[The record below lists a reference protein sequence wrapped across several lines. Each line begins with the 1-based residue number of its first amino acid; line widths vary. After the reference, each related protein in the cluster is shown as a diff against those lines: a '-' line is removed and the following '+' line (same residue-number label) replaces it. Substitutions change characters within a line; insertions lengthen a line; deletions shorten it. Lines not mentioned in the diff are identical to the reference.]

1 MRWRCYDSR
10 RFGRETRPMS
20 IDRLRMG
27 PACYHVLHVLPPM
40 VAHEM
45 NFFVEEGLV
54 DRNGKPAYD
63 IVTGGLSPFNAEK
76 TSLAQSMKEKGMHI
90 AMDVKPSSV
99 VYLNRRGA
107 KLRIIAGWRNQSPNW
122 VMGKSNI
129 TSLADLKG
137 QLVGLK
143 DFGNI
148 RYYALAYQIQKAGL
162 DPQQD
167 VRYIRGISDGPSALR
182 SGKVDAAF
190 VSVEEGPEM
199 LDEGFTKLVDLS
211 IMYPEGRPD
220 RIIAAT
226 EEFLNERPEWANAYV
241 KGMIRAYWFMRI
253 MPENFNY
260 LENLERR
267 MRLQS
272 FDTEE
277 QVIPLSCRTP
287 FACELMPFPYDG
299 QASGFEGYLKEWV
312 ELGELDDDDLATLH
326 ESLRTDITREAF
338 SELAARSDLKD
349 HLSRAKEVA
358 ARVGY

>member
-1 MRWRCYDSR
+1 M
-10 RFGRETRPMS
+10 

-45 NFFVEEGLV
+45 NYFVEEGLV
-54 DRNGKPAYD
+54 DRNGRPAYD
-63 IVTGGLSPFNAEK
+63 ILPGGLSPFNAEK
-76 TSLAQSMKEKGMHI
+76 VSLAQSMKEKGVHI
-90 AMDVKPSSV
+90 AMDVKPSTV

-122 VMGKSNI
+122 VMGKSHI
-129 TSLADLKG
+129 KSLADLKG

-162 DPQQD
+162 DPQAD
-167 VRYIRGISDGPSALR
+167 VRYTRGVSDGATALR

-190 VSVEEGPEM
+190 VTVEEGPGM
-199 LDEGFTKLVDLS
+199 LDEGFTKLLDLS

-220 RIIAAT
+220 RVIAAT
-226 EEFLNERPEWANAYV
+226 EEFLNERPDWANAYV

-253 MPENFNY
+253 MPDNFAY
-260 LENLERR
+260 LNNLERR
-267 MRLQS
+267 MRHQS
-272 FDTEE
+272 FDPEE

-287 FACELMPFPYDG
+287 LACELMPFPADG
-299 QASGFEGYLKEWV
+299 QASGFDKYLKEWV
-312 ELGELDDDDLATLH
+312 ELGELDDEDCATLQ
-326 ESLRTDITREAF
+326 ESLRSDIVREAF
-338 SELAARSDLKD
+338 SELQSRAGLKD
-349 HLSRAKEVA
+349 QLARAREVA
-358 ARVGY
+358 ARIGY

>member
-1 MRWRCYDSR
+1 M
-10 RFGRETRPMS
+10 
-20 IDRLRMG
+20 IDRVRMG
-27 PACYHVLHVLPPM
+27 PACYHVLHILPPM

-45 NFFVEEGLV
+45 NYFVEEGLV

-63 IVTGGLSPFNAEK
+63 LILGGISPFNAEK
-76 TSLAQSMKEKGMHI
+76 TSLAQAMKEKGMHI

-122 VMGKSNI
+122 VMGKPHVK
-129 TSLADLKG
+129 TLADLRG

-162 DPQQD
+162 DPQAD
-167 VRYIRGISDGPSALR
+167 VRYIRGVSDGATTLR
-182 SGKVDAAF
+182 EGKVDAAF
-190 VSVEEGPEM
+190 VTVEEGPEM
-199 LDEGFTKLVDLS
+199 LDLGFTKLVDLS

-226 EEFLNERPEWANAYV
+226 EDFLNERPEWANAYV
-241 KGMIRAYWFMRI
+241 KGMIRAYWFMRT
-253 MPENFNY
+253 MPENFDY
-260 LENLERR
+260 LHNLEQR
-267 MRLQS
+267 MRYSS
-272 FDTEE
+272 FDAEE
-277 QVIPLSCRTP
+277 PLIPLSCRTP
-287 FACELMPFPYDG
+287 LACELMPFPADG

-312 ELGELDDDDLATLH
+312 ELGELDEEDCATLK

-338 SELAARSDLKD
+338 SELQARASLKD
-349 HLSRAKEVA
+349 ALARARQVEAK
-358 ARVGY
+358 VGY